1 MKRADVLLYI
11 ILIFL
16 ILYWRNILFKEEN
29 DIRSGLLNGLV
40 KVTMRKCF
48 TPRRNKPL
56 NLVKKSLL
64 CLLLI
69 WCGDIEQ
76 CPGPI
81 YSSALRNICTTRG
94 LKISHLNAQGLSKAY
109 NGICFLLGENP
120 ETDVL
125 TLSGTHLLTLTTIMN
140 FTKFLDVF
148 VRRDRHEGIGG
159 GVAMYIKETLN
170 WKRRTDLELKDVQSL
185 STEFIINKAKN
196 VLMTSYYNPPKS
208 SKYF

>member
-1 MKRADVLLYI
+1 MRCADVLLYI

-69 WCGDIEQ
+69 
-76 CPGPI
+76 
-81 YSSALRNICTTRG
+81 
-94 LKISHLNAQGLSKAY
+94 
-109 NGICFLLGENP
+109 
-120 ETDVL
+120 
-125 TLSGTHLLTLTTIMN
+125 
-140 FTKFLDVF
+140 
-148 VRRDRHEGIGG
+148 
-159 GVAMYIKETLN
+159 
-170 WKRRTDLELKDVQSL
+170 
-185 STEFIINKAKN
+185 
-196 VLMTSYYNPPKS
+196 
-208 SKYF
+208 